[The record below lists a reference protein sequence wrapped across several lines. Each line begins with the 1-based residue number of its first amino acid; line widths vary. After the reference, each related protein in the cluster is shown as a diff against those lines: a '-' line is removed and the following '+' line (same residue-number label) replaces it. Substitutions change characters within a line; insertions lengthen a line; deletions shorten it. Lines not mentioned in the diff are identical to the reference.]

1 MSDLGTMVSRIRE
14 DLNRGTDF
22 DPRIKRAICD
32 AIKFYKSRRLGFNI
46 KQATAV
52 LTSGN
57 EYVALPTDWVEV
69 DHLRLETDTYR
80 RPLDEVTFDWI
91 EDNNTSPTLDGEPI
105 KFSIHN
111 RRLRFYPVPD
121 RSYTLVMSFQYE
133 LKNVSISASDGET
146 NAWVDECEELI
157 RKHAMA
163 ELYVLYIDGPESFA
177 KGTMMRR
184 QCIDEIAPEFEAAAA
199 REQSSG
205 KIQSFI

>member
-69 DHLRLETDTYR
+69 DHLRLETDNLR

-91 EDNNTSPTLDGEPI
+91 EDNNTDSETEGEPM
-105 KFSIHN
+105 KFAIHN

-133 LKNVSISASDGET
+133 IKNISISASDGET

-157 RKHAMA
+157 RKHAMS
-163 ELYVLYIDGPESFA
+163 ELYVNYVDGPESFQ
-177 KGTMMRR
+177 KGTYLRA
-184 QCIDEIAPEFEAAAA
+184 QCINEIAPEFEAAAA

-205 KIQSFI
+205 KLKTFI